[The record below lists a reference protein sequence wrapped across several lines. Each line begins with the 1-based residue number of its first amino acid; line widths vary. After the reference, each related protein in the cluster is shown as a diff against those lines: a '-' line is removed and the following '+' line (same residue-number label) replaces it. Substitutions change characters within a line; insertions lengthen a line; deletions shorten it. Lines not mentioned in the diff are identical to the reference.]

1 MHIHVQSLQI
11 NIVSGKWNQYTKNP
25 YCGNLIEQKPI
36 KSSKSLLFLCEI
48 VHISFTHTYFCESIA
63 GVKLLVE
70 YLRLWEPGLRQGI
83 FIVPRKIIYQILY
96 YSFAISNAGLKPL
109 INPTFVSD
117 PFIYR
122 RGSFAWLWTAN
133 GFVDII

>member
-1 MHIHVQSLQI
+1 MIHQKFIIHAQSC
-11 NIVSGKWNQYTKNP
+11 SKSSNQYCQWKMKSIYKEP
-25 YCGNLIEQKPI
+25 IYCGNLIEQKPI

-48 VHISFTHTYFCESIA
+48 VHISFTHTYFCEFIA

-70 YLRLWEPGLRQGI
+70 YLRLWDPGLRQGI

-122 RGSFAWLWTAN
+122 KGSFAWL
-133 GFVDII
+133 